1 MKVLTL
7 FFLLVFSQQIIAQ
20 QALEIS
26 SIGSDKVKIFK
37 ENKRVKVKTL
47 QGEKFIGRF
56 QIMDGKNIE
65 IEGNIISLNDIENIK
80 SRSIAAGIAGTGL
93 IIYGAVVVVVGI
105 VVGLNFANT
114 PDIFIVGGFGAI
126 IMGSGIFF
134 NEFAKNHRSTKWS
147 YKIIDQ

>member
-7 FFLLVFSQQIIAQ
+7 FFLLVFSQQILAQ

-26 SIGSDKVKIFK
+26 STGSDKVKIFK

-80 SRSIAAGIAGTGL
+80 SRSIAAGIAATGL
-93 IIYGAVVVVVGI
+93 IVYGAVVVVVGI

-114 PDIFIVGGFGAI
+114 PDIFIVGGIGAI

-134 NEFAKNHRSTKWS
+134 NEFAKNHRTTKWS
-147 YKIIDQ
+147 YKIINQ